1 VFHHVSA
8 CTATRFS
15 GNATAPHVGVGGIAF
30 LRFIGPAIVE
40 PASAVQPAG
49 EERRHGINK
58 AMILITKI
66 IQNLA
71 SNAMFPEQ
79 HMLSLNAFL
88 EENIKR
94 VLEFIRK
101 ISVRRLLVALTLGRS
116 DDVGSNCHAD

>member
-1 VFHHVSA
+1 
-8 CTATRFS
+8 
-15 GNATAPHVGVGGIAF
+15 

-40 PASAVQPAG
+40 PASAVQPTG
-49 EERRHGINK
+49 EERRRAGINK

-79 HMLSLNAFL
+79 NMLSLNAFL

-101 ISVRRLLVALTLGRS
+101 ISVCSIIAALTLGGS
-116 DDVGSNCHAD
+116 DDIGSNCHTD